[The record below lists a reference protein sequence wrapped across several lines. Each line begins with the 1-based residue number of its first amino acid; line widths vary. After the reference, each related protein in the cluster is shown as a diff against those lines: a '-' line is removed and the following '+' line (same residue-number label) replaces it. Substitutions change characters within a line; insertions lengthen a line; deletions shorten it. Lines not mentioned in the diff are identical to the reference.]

1 MIKQPSNDN
10 ESSTEIIEEA
20 IEEVIVVDN
29 NLNEPFIEN
38 KNILKYK
45 TCFILSV
52 AAVVTTLVLIYYS
65 PDTSK
70 SNTITNT
77 NEVNLTTII
86 FNSSFI

>member
-10 ESSTEIIEEA
+10 ESSTEIIEEDM
-20 IEEVIVVDN
+20 IVDN
-29 NLNEPFIEN
+29 NLYDPFIEN
-38 KNILKYK
+38 KNITKYK

-70 SNTITNT
+70 SNTNINT
-77 NEVNLTTII
+77 NDVNLSTII